1 MYCKNFTLLWG
12 IVGTHCVCPQ
22 NKPYPILTTDTQC
35 VPTVNSLKLLQIFG
49 FTVGENYIHPDVT
62 MIIWGKCD
70 LPLHIILYNYTIAK
84 ISRNLTACF
93 KSSLCLPTFR

>member
-1 MYCKNFTLLWG
+1 LWITLWFMLLVYYNFN
-12 IVGTHCVCPQ
+12 IQGTHCVCPQ

-49 FTVGENYIHPDVT
+49 FTVGENYIRPDVT

-70 LPLHIILYNYTIAK
+70 LPLVLEYGQKKTPLRVP
-84 ISRNLTACF
+84 S
-93 KSSLCLPTFR
+93 